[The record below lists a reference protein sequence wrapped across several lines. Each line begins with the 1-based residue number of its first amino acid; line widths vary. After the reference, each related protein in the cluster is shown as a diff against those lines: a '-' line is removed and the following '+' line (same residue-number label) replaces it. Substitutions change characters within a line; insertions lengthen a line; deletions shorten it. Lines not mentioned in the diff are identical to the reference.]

1 MTTNGNQLANQ
12 HTEIYEHLERV
23 GFKLMSHQKEGIKWM
38 LERELLTNQS
48 LSHGPFK
55 NIRGG
60 LLCDDPG
67 LGKTIQTCATLFGN
81 KKNRTLII
89 APTLNILKQWVD
101 TIEKILPDSNIC
113 IHHGTKKLKSVNE
126 LNYNKYDI
134 ILATLPMIYEK
145 KVPNVLNS
153 ILWDRVVIDEIH
165 YIKNSSSKSFK
176 GAEKLSS
183 TIKWGLTGTPIQNK
197 VKDIQTLYR
206 YVFSTI
212 NGPDIENKKW
222 AQGYI
227 ELMNTHFLKRRQK
240 STVTSLKK
248 LNDNIEIFSSS
259 TGFDTEE
266 ERNIYI
272 TIKNNIIKEYMAMEN
287 THTNSEKM
295 MVVLGLI
302 LRLRQVSIHPQI
314 AINALNKISTR
325 DNLSNRL
332 MTFKGPSTK
341 FNNILKIVTNKV
353 ALNQNTI
360 IFCYFREEMDS
371 LSLFLKE
378 NYIDSRLYNGS
389 MSIKEKEKVLKEF
402 VSPITMKE
410 FKLIYNRL
418 INLSSYDAESAI
430 ERHIPKVLLIQIK
443 SGGVGLNLQQFN
455 NVIFTSPDWNP
466 TNQYQAIARAHRIG
480 QKMKVNVY
488 NILINDDNFSTI
500 DDRIRH
506 LQFKKQDII
515 KKILNELPTYALLPI
530 TEHDE
535 MYPHQT
541 THDRYLEYTAILQ

>member
-1 MTTNGNQLANQ
+1 
-12 HTEIYEHLERV
+12 
-23 GFKLMSHQKEGIKWM
+23 
-38 LERELLTNQS
+38 
-48 LSHGPFK
+48 
-55 NIRGG
+55 
-60 LLCDDPG
+60 
-67 LGKTIQTCATLFGN
+67 
-81 KKNRTLII
+81 
-89 APTLNILKQWVD
+89 
-101 TIEKILPDSNIC
+101 
-113 IHHGTKKLKSVNE
+113 
-126 LNYNKYDI
+126 
-134 ILATLPMIYEK
+134 
-145 KVPNVLNS
+145 
-153 ILWDRVVIDEIH
+153 
-165 YIKNSSSKSFK
+165 
-176 GAEKLSS
+176 
-183 TIKWGLTGTPIQNK
+183 
-197 VKDIQTLYR
+197 
-206 YVFSTI
+206 
-212 NGPDIENKKW
+212 
-222 AQGYI
+222 
-227 ELMNTHFLKRRQK
+227 MNNHFLKRRQK

-272 TIKNNIIKEYMAMEN
+272 KIKNNITKEYIAMEN
-287 THTNSEKM
+287 TPHTNSEKM
-295 MVVLGLI
+295 MVILGLI

-360 IFCYFREEMDS
+360 IFCHFREEMDS

-418 INLSSYDAESAI
+418 INVSSYDADCAI

-506 LQFKKQDII
+506 LQFKKQSII
-515 KKILNELPTYALLPI
+515 KKILNEQPTYALLPI

-541 THDRYLEYTAILQ
+541 THHYSDNYLEYTAILQ